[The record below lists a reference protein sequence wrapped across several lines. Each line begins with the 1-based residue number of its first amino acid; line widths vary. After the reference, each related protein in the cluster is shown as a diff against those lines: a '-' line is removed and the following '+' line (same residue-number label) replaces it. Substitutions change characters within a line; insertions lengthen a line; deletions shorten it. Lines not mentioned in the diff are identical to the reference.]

1 MDVATRRNRMNA
13 RQKAKRMKSRM
24 AVLESENR
32 SLRFRLAFAQANKPD
47 VQLYRAKIMITPKDM
62 EMMESVGLNP
72 WDKIRNR
79 LSEEIRKGIKDKLII
94 KEIPFDGYVPGSGT
108 SVYSTDLLIGFR
120 RDGDV

>member
-1 MDVATRRNRMNA
+1 MNA
-13 RQKAKRMKSRM
+13 RQKAKKMKSKM

-32 SLRFRLAFAQANKPD
+32 SLRLRLALAQANKPD
-47 VQLYRAKIMITPKDM
+47 VQLFKAKIMITPKDM

-72 WDKIRNR
+72 WDEIRNR

-94 KEIPFDGYVPGSGT
+94 KEIPFNGDSPGLGISI
-108 SVYSTDLLIGFR
+108 YSTDLFIGFR